1 MIATLAV
8 VAALALLYCCIWM
21 AGENHDI
28 EE

>member
-1 MIATLAV
+1 MILTLII

-21 AGENHDI
+21 AGENHDT